1 MSPDPRQIG
10 ELIREIYRSGL
21 VHGEDGADYPIENT
35 SVTPER
41 GRFIGDLCR
50 AENATATIEI
60 GMAWGLSTLFL
71 LEALAANGAPPR
83 AHLVSD
89 PFQSSRWHGAA
100 LRSIREAGA
109 AEMIE
114 FYEEPSEMVLP
125 RMVTNQR
132 VFDFAFIDGNH
143 RFDAVFVDMIFVNR
157 LLRPGGVMVL
167 DDAWFDP
174 VDLACRFAETNLG
187 YIPVAEFPKR
197 EARARGSR
205 TTREGP
211 LMRALRKPAV
221 EPQRDIFHFVPFF
234 DRIDTGLR
242 TEEKR
247 LRDEGMRALRRG
259 DRAGAR
265 RALVGAFRLNPCR
278 VNTWMRALRTFLP
291 VRISRSISGREYRTG
306 ANPPREIR

>member
-1 MSPDPRQIG
+1 MSPDPRQIR
-10 ELIREIYRSGL
+10 EIIREIYRSGL
-21 VHGEDGADYPIENT
+21 VHGEDGAEYPIENT

-50 AENATATIEI
+50 AEHATATIEI

-71 LEALAANGAPPR
+71 LEALAANEAPPCS
-83 AHLVSD
+83 HLVSD

-114 FYEEPSEMVLP
+114 FYEEPSEIVLP
-125 RMVTNQR
+125 RIVTNKR

-143 RFDAVFVDMIFVNR
+143 RFDAVFVDMIFINR

-187 YIPVAEFPKR
+187 YIPIAEFPER
-197 EARARGSR
+197 GASARGSR
-205 TTREGP
+205 TTGERP
-211 LMRALRKPAV
+211 LIRALRKPSV

-242 TEEKR
+242 AEERR
-247 LRDEGMRALRRG
+247 LREESMRALRRG

-265 RALVGAFRLNPCR
+265 RALVGAFRLNPRR
-278 VNTWMRALRTFLP
+278 VDTWMRVLRTFLP
-291 VRISRSISGREYRTG
+291 VRISRAVGGHGYRSG
-306 ANPPREIR
+306 ADPPREVR